1 MKVILDRFEGD
12 YAIVEL
18 PDRTMVNMPKILL
31 PKEAKEGD
39 VVEIRILTEE
49 TKEINE
55 QVNKLAKDLWKSI

>member
-18 PDRTMVNMPKILL
+18 PDRTMIDMPKRLL

-39 VVEIRILTEE
+39 VIEIKILIDE
-49 TKEINE
+49 TKEIH
-55 QVNKLAKDLWKSI
+55 NKVDKLTKGLWK